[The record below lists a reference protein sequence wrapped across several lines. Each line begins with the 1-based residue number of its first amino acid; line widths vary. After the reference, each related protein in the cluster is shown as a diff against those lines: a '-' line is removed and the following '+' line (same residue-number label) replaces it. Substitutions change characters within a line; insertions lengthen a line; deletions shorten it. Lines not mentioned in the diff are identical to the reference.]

1 MLPCECELKS
11 HSFLSFFKCFFFHV
25 VDSLL
30 FFLPRLEGLLDR
42 DAEHWEP
49 SESRGQC
56 QELTSK
62 LCSSEVQLQIHCL
75 FYRVFVFPSLL
86 HFCAKTWRIQLLENG
101 LSKQTGV
108 KQILCSFEKPLVWV
122 KNKSPRVLIQL
133 QQLCY
138 QIFITYIYFIILVLF
153 KMFTY
158 FIKKGHILLYI
169 FKYSL
174 WSLTSCYQ
182 N

>member
-122 KNKSPRVLIQL
+122 KNKSKFQEFWYSCNNCVTKYLL
-133 QQLCY
+133 L
-138 QIFITYIYFIILVLF
+138 IFILFIYLKCL
-153 KMFTY
+153 
-158 FIKKGHILLYI
+158 HIL
-169 FKYSL
+169 
-174 WSLTSCYQ
+174 
-182 N
+182 